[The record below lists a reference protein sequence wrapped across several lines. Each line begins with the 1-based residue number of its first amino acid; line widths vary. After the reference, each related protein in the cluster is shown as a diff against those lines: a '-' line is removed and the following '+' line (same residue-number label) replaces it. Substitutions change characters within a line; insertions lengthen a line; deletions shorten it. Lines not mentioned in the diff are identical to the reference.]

1 MFVYLYNMDRIRSI
15 HPSIHPSTVSISL
28 YIYIYL
34 SICLSIYLPTHL
46 SMCLSIYLPIYLSIY
61 PSNSL
66 SYSIVIFLLTL
77 RIRCAPYLFGIYVH
91 TEPWHQSTIL
101 QELCDQVKAI
111 LCDRVVDGHVS
122 LLIRA
127 VGVRFT
133 WRKRSKVFNFQ
144 EKKGEPLDIM
154 TDREFG

>member
-1 MFVYLYNMDRIRSI
+1 
-15 HPSIHPSTVSISL
+15 
-28 YIYIYL
+28 
-34 SICLSIYLPTHL
+34 
-46 SMCLSIYLPIYLSIY
+46 MCLSIYLPIYLSIY

-154 TDREFG
+154 TDREFGWYVSIMPYFSICFYIFHMFPTFSDCKPPIPP